1 MKVVS
6 AEQMRSIENRV
17 FTKYGMPS
25 NVIMEIAGR
34 QVAVLARRLST
45 EKHPGTIVVV
55 CGKGNN
61 GGDGLV
67 TARWLRH
74 WGLPVQAVVWSAF
87 DDLPPDAHAAL
98 HAARMAGVQIL
109 MPAQAAEALHNA
121 GLVIDA
127 VLGTGSVGS
136 ARGLAAEAIKLINQA
151 GRPVLAVDIPSGV
164 TSDTGKA
171 EGPAVRA
178 DYTVTFGLP
187 KLGLFQFPGADLA
200 GKVIIADIGLSAGA
214 IEAEEIDVELTR
226 AADIKSWLPTYSRN
240 AHKGTRGR
248 VLVAAASR
256 GMTGAAALA
265 GEAALRVGAGLVY
278 VAAPESSQPVVAAL
292 RPEFMTLPFPESA
305 FGGFAEAAAAPFLE
319 KAARADAIA
328 VGPGLGTDPEVQA
341 FIRKV
346 VANSPAPLIIDADA
360 IKAFSGRPELLT
372 EAPVPLVL
380 TPHPGEMAHLLGLS
394 IDAVQS
400 DRFGAARQAAEA
412 TKAVVLLK
420 GAYTLIAEPGGVIW
434 INPTGNRALGTGGS
448 GDVLTGIIAGLLA
461 QGMGAQEAAVTGAYM
476 HGMAGDRLSAIEG
489 EDGVLAGDLADEL
502 PKVQKDLRTGLADSF
517 TEFWG

>member
-17 FTKYGMPS
+17 FTKYGIPS
-25 NVIMEIAGR
+25 NVVMEIAGR
-34 QVAVLARRLST
+34 QVAVIARRLAE

-67 TARWLRH
+67 AARWLRH
-74 WGLPVQAVVWSAF
+74 WGIPVQTVIWSAF
-87 DDLPPDAHAAL
+87 DDLPQDAAAAL
-98 HAARMAGVQIL
+98 HSARMAGVQIL
-109 MPAQAAEALHNA
+109 MPAQAAEALHDA
-121 GLVIDA
+121 GLIIDA
-127 VLGTGSVGS
+127 VLGTGALGS

-151 GRPVLAVDIPSGV
+151 GRPVLSIDIPSGV
-164 TSDTGKA
+164 TTDTGRA

-200 GKVIIADIGLSAGA
+200 GKIIVADIGLLSGA
-214 IEAEEIDVELTR
+214 IEAEEIDAELTR
-226 AADIKSWLPTYSRN
+226 AVDIKSWLPNYSRN

-265 GEAALRVGAGLVY
+265 GEAALRVGAGLVFL
-278 VAAPESSQPVVAAL
+278 AAPESSQPVVAML
-292 RPEFMTLPFPESA
+292 QPEFMTLPFPESQY
-305 FGGFAEAAAAPFLE
+305 GGFAEAAAAPFLE
-319 KAARADAIA
+319 RAARADALA
-328 VGPGLGTDPEVQA
+328 VGPGLGTNPEVRA

-346 VANSPAPLIIDADA
+346 VANSPAPLVIDADG
-360 IKAFSGRPELLT
+360 IKAFSGEPQLLAD
-372 EAPVPLVL
+372 APVPLVL
-380 TPHPGEMAHLLGLS
+380 TPHPGEMAHLLGIS
-394 IDAVQS
+394 VEEAQA
-400 DRFGAARQAAEA
+400 DRFATVRQAAQV
-412 TKAVVLLK
+412 TKSIVLLK
-420 GAYTLIAEPGGVIW
+420 GAYTLIAEPGGVVW

-461 QGMGAQEAAVTGAYM
+461 QGMGAQEAAVAGAYM
-476 HGMAGDRLSAIEG
+476 HGLAGDRLGEAEG
-489 EDGVLAGDLADEL
+489 LDGVLAGDLADEL
-502 PKVQKDLRTGLADSF
+502 PKVQRDLRAGLKDPF

>member
-6 AEQMRSIENRV
+6 AEQMRTIENRV
-17 FTKYGMPS
+17 FTKYGIPS
-25 NVIMEIAGR
+25 NVVMEIAGR
-34 QVAVLARRLST
+34 QVAVLARRLNQ
-45 EKHPGTIVVV
+45 EKHPGSIVVV
-55 CGKGNN
+55 CGRGNN

-67 TARWLRH
+67 AARWLRH
-74 WGLPVQAVVWSAF
+74 WGLSVQAVVWSAF
-87 DDLPPDAHAAL
+87 DDLPPDAQAAL

-121 GLVIDA
+121 GLIIDA

-164 TSDTGKA
+164 TTDTGKA

-187 KLGLFQFPGADLA
+187 KLGLFQFPGTDLA
-200 GKVIIADIGLSAGA
+200 GKVIVADIGLSVGA
-214 IEAEEIDVELTR
+214 VEAEEIDAELTL
-226 AADIKSWLPTYSRN
+226 AADIKSWLPNYSRN

-278 VAAPESSQPVVAAL
+278 VAAPESSQSVVAGL
-292 RPEFMTLPFPESA
+292 RAEFMTLPFPESQY
-305 FGGFAEAAAAPFLE
+305 GGFAEAAAEPFLA
-319 KAARADAIA
+319 KAARADALA
-328 VGPGLGTDPEVQA
+328 VGPGMGTDPEVQA

-346 VANSPAPLIIDADA
+346 VASSPAPLVIDADG
-360 IKAFSGRPELLT
+360 IKAFSGNPALLA

-380 TPHPGEMAHLLGLS
+380 TPHPGEMAHLLGIS

-400 DRFGAARQAAEA
+400 DRFSAVRQAAQV

-420 GAYTLIAEPGGVIW
+420 GAYTLIAEPGGVVW

-476 HGMAGDRLSAIEG
+476 HGMAGDRLAEVEG
-489 EDGVLAGDLADEL
+489 LDGVLAGDLADEL
-502 PKVQKDLRTGLADSF
+502 PKVQKDLRAGVADSF

>member
-17 FTKYGMPS
+17 FTKYGIPS
-25 NVIMEIAGR
+25 GVVMEIAGR
-34 QVAVLARRLST
+34 QVAVIARRLHQ
-45 EKHPGTIVVV
+45 EKHNGNIVVV

-67 TARWLRH
+67 AARWLRH
-74 WGLPVQAVVWSAF
+74 WDLPVQAVVWSAF
-87 DDLPPDAHAAL
+87 DDLPPDAQAAL
-98 HAARMAGVQIL
+98 HSARMAGVQIL

-121 GLVIDA
+121 GLIIDA

-164 TSDTGKA
+164 TTDTGKA
-171 EGPAVRA
+171 DGPAVRA

-200 GKVIIADIGLSAGA
+200 GKVIVADIGLSTGA
-214 IEAEEIDVELTR
+214 VEGEAIDAELTR
-226 AADIKSWLPTYSRN
+226 AADVKSWLPSYSRN

-248 VLVAAASR
+248 VLMAAASR

-292 RPEFMTLPFPESA
+292 RPEFMTVAFPESPY
-305 FGGFAEAAAAPFLE
+305 GGFAEAAAEPFLAR
-319 KAARADAIA
+319 AARADALA

-341 FIRKV
+341 FVRRV
-346 VANSPAPLIIDADA
+346 VANSPAPLVIDADA
-360 IKAFSGRPELLT
+360 IKAFSGQAALLA

-380 TPHPGEMAHLLGLS
+380 TPHPGEMAHLLGIS
-394 IDAVQS
+394 VEAAQS
-400 DRFGAARQAAEA
+400 DRFSTVRQAAQV

-420 GAYTLIAEPGGVIW
+420 GAYTLIAEPGGVVW

-461 QGMGAQEAAVTGAYM
+461 QGMGAQEAAVAGAYM
-476 HGMAGDRLSAIEG
+476 HGLAGDRLAAVEG

-502 PKVQKDLRTGLADSF
+502 PRIQKDLRAGLSDSF